1 MSAATRIIV
10 VFKRISFC
18 RVSNASQKAAE
29 CQRIFLSQALLPAAF
44 KMKLRGGA
52 CEGTIRLL

>member
-1 MSAATRIIV
+1 MSVATRIIV

-18 RVSNASQKAAE
+18 RVSNTSQKAVE
-29 CQRIFLSQALLPAAF
+29 CQRIFLSLALLPAAF
-44 KMKLRGGA
+44 KMTLRGGI